1 MCESGERSTI
11 IVSASAK
18 VPPCEMPST
27 TAQVHMPPGAS
38 SGANSMASMAATVI
52 ADSTTASARWLR
64 SFTASAGTTRQ
75 VTTCVMTDSDTT

>member
-1 MCESGERSTI
+1 
-11 IVSASAK
+11 
-18 VPPCEMPST
+18 
-27 TAQVHMPPGAS
+27 MPPGAS